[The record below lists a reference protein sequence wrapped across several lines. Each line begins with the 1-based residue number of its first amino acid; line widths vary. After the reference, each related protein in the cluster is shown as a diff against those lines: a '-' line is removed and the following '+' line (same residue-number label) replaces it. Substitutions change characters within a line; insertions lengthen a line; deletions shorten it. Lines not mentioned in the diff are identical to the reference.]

1 MASQQVSIMEMDGF
15 RRDTVKFFDKDRVT
29 GITSCKKIDMKKY
42 HKNISIVNAYLNDS
56 FGCLP
61 EYPTQEQWEKKLDSF
76 RKQMRQSSEQ

>member
-15 RRDTVKFFDKDRVT
+15 RRDTVKFFDKDRTTGVT
-29 GITSCKKIDMKKY
+29 TCKKIDMKKY

-61 EYPTQEQWEKKLDSF
+61 EYPTQEQWEEKLIAY
-76 RKQMRQSSEQ
+76 KEQMQQVTK